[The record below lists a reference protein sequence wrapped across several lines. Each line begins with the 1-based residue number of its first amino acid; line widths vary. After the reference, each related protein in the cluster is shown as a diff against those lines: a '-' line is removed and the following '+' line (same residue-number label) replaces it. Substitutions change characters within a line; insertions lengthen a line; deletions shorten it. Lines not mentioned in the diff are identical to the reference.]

1 MATLNPF
8 DLLGDDDTEDP
19 SLLIAAQ
26 QKKIEPKK
34 PSVPPE
40 KPAPPPAKLP
50 SKPLS
55 PSEAVVREA
64 KTENSRG
71 GSNVRGR
78 GYGRGR
84 GAGSGFNR
92 DSTNTSNSPGSKA
105 VPGAHGATDEA
116 DSRGSSGRRSGYG
129 GPRVPFR
136 GGRGGGSSNGGD
148 DEGERDR
155 PRRTFDRHSGTGRG
169 GDMKREGSGRGNWG
183 TQIDEPVS
191 VIEEAPNEGEKS
203 LNAEKHTGEED
214 AAADGKKEAA
224 ANEVEEK
231 EPEDKEMT
239 LEEYEKVRE
248 EKRKGLQAFK
258 PEGRK
263 VDAKEFEAMKP
274 LANKKTSDDIFV
286 KLGSEKDKK
295 KESAEKEEKTKK
307 SVSINEFLKPPEGQ
321 SYYGSSGRGRGRG
334 RGPRGGYSGV
344 SDTSNLKAPSIEDP
358 GHFPTLGGK

>member
-8 DLLGDDDTEDP
+8 DLLEDDDTEDP

-26 QKKIEPKK
+26 QKKIEAKK
-34 PSVPPE
+34 PSVPTE
-40 KPAPPPAKLP
+40 KPAPPAKLP
-50 SKPLS
+50 SKPLP
-55 PSEAVVREA
+55 PSEAVREA
-64 KTENSRG
+64 KTESGRG
-71 GSNVRGR
+71 GGSRGR

-92 DSTNTSNSPGSKA
+92 DSTNSSNSAGNKVTS
-105 VPGAHGATDEA
+105 GAQGTNDEA
-116 DSRGSSGRRSGYG
+116 DSRGPSGRRGGFG
-129 GPRVPFR
+129 GPRSPFR
-136 GGRGGGSSNGGD
+136 GGRRGGFSNGGE
-148 DEGERDR
+148 DEGERER

-183 TQIDEPVS
+183 TQIDEPVP
-191 VIEEAPNEGEKS
+191 VVEEAPNEGEKS
-203 LNAEKHTGEED
+203 LDNEKPSGEED
-214 AAADGKKEAA
+214 AAADGNKEVA

-231 EPEDKEMT
+231 EPEEKEMT

-248 EKRKGLQAFK
+248 EKRKGLQALK
-258 PEGRK
+258 PEERK
-263 VDAKEFEAMKP
+263 VDAKEFKAMKQ

-321 SYYGSSGRGRGRG
+321 GYYSSGGRGRGRG
-334 RGPRGGYSGV
+334 RGPRGGGYGGA
-344 SDTSNLKAPSIEDP
+344 SDSSHSKALLIEDP
-358 GHFPTLGGK
+358 GQFPTLGGK